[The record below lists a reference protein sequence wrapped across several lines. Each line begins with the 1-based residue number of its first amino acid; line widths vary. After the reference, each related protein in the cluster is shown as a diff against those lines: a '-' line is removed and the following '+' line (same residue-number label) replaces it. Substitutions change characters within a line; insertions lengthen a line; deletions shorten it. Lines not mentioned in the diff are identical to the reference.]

1 MKGMLAWMIGCW
13 KIYGMPSK
21 PSTLFGNEINDSS
34 AGAINIPN
42 LAEPYSAVCS
52 GLTGLLFSG
61 LITVLVSF
69 ASEHV

>member
-21 PSTLFGNEINDSS
+21 PSIFFGNEVDCPS

-61 LITVLVSF
+61 IITVAVSLM
-69 ASEHV
+69 S